1 MITNENKKLAQWA
14 MDFALKNGCQA
25 ARVSLYNGSNSSL
38 EVRNMKIDRLQQA
51 SESSL
56 VIQLY
61 VDGRFGSF
69 STNRID
75 RKELETFIK
84 NGVDSTRYLAEDKA
98 RTLPDASL
106 YYKGGQPD
114 LELYDPKA
122 ENVNPDDKVSLAMST
137 CEEVMGKDD
146 RIISAEASYSD
157 DTEFKY
163 MVASNGFEGESS
175 ASSFSLVSSVSIKG
189 DGDARPSSYWYD
201 SALFYDTL
209 IKKGLG
215 TKALERVIRKLGQ
228 KKVASGKYT
237 MIVDNMN
244 SARLLSPVISAL
256 YGSAIQQKNS
266 FLIDKLEQKIVSDK
280 LIVTD
285 TPHIKRAS
293 GARYFDGEGVAT
305 KQMPVID
312 GGVLKTYFIDTY
324 AANKM
329 NIPQTISGPSILT
342 LKLGSKDTDGLIAAT
357 KKGIFI
363 TGFNGGNSNSTT
375 GDFSYGVEGFLIEN
389 GKLTQPISE
398 MNITGNMLTL
408 WSNLLELGNDP
419 RPSSSW
425 KVPSLAFEGVD
436 FSGL

>member
-38 EVRNMKIDRLQQA
+38 EVRDMKIDRLQQA

-75 RKELETFIK
+75 RKELESFIK
-84 NGVDSTRYLAEDKA
+84 NGIDSTRYLAEDTA

-122 ENVNPDDKVSLAMST
+122 ENVNPDDKVSLAMAT
-137 CEEVMGKDD
+137 CEEIMGKDN

-201 SALFYDTL
+201 SALFYDAL

-244 SARLLSPVISAL
+244 SSRLLSPIISAL
-256 YGSAIQQKNS
+256 YGSSIQQKNS
-266 FLIDKLEQKIVSDK
+266 FLIDKLGQKIVSDK
-280 LIVTD
+280 LILTD
-285 TPHIKRAS
+285 TPHIKRAP

-324 AANKM
+324 SANKM
-329 NIPQTISGPSILT
+329 NTAPTISSPSILS
-342 LKLGSKDTDGLIAAT
+342 LQMGNKDTDGLVAAT
-357 KKGIFI
+357 RKGILI

-375 GDFSYGVEGFLIEN
+375 GDFSYGIEGFLIEN

-408 WSNLLELGNDP
+408 WSNLLEIGNDP